1 MWVDGSLVGDP
12 GSCYYG
18 VFKSLIAD
26 QKTWI
31 VGTMLMKEYYTIFD
45 MSPYD
50 EFNQDYIQ
58 IGFARKNPMNV
69 VGDTRYDKD
78 ALFFSPLNK
87 SMDSSHVIPPWNDS
101 YPV

>member
-50 EFNQDYIQ
+50 EFNQDYI
-58 IGFARKNPMNV
+58 
-69 VGDTRYDKD
+69 
-78 ALFFSPLNK
+78 
-87 SMDSSHVIPPWNDS
+87 
-101 YPV
+101 